1 MARPPFPSCE
11 CRAGPEQ
18 HVYCAALGWQGSRAW
33 AQPRQIPCSDSDSSQ
48 GRLLR
53 DACTPGPPGV
63 AGRRQCRLPGR
74 ILAPQAPAAAPE
86 RHGHHARVGAP
97 AHGER
102 ERARAGLHARGLGPA
117 AIRQHH
123 HECVCACLG
132 VLGFWPGGDGLPR
145 HGPPRFRLPCTLRVD
160 CLLACQPVAAVQR
173 TETWG
178 SPPRPPPRPQPRS
191 SCAGAGRGSLAFGC
205 AGWPTTRSCAGCTG
219 ARPSRACATPRR
231 LGRRGQPRLV
241 RRRGPAP
248 GAR

>member
-11 CRAGPEQ
+11 CRAGPGQ

-132 VLGFWPGGDGLPR
+132 VLGFGLGGMAS
-145 HGPPRFRLPCTLRVD
+145 
-160 CLLACQPVAAVQR
+160 LAMGHR
-173 TETWG
+173 GSG
-178 SPPRPPPRPQPRS
+178 SPAPCGWIASLHASRSQPCSEQKPGVPLLVPPPRPQPRS

-231 LGRRGQPRLV
+231 LGHRGQPRLV